1 LAKPNA
7 SGGATSA
14 PDFVD
19 WRTASTAF
27 SELAAINAGS
37 IPWSGH
43 ATAEQVPYAQVT
55 GGFFNVLGTG
65 ALHGRALGYEDD
77 PVGSADVVV
86 ISHKTWLQRF
96 GSDPS
101 IIGRTMTLDGTP
113 RRIVGVMPAGFS
125 YPLSSELWV
134 PLRFTDRELTTQRG
148 AHYLDVIGRLKTHMT
163 ADTAGE
169 ELSGVVRRL
178 AETYPRTN
186 ANNAVSVVALRDA
199 LVGSVR
205 PTLLVLLGA
214 VGFVLLIVC
223 VNLASLTLTR
233 AVGRTRELA
242 VRAALGAGRFRLVS
256 GLLAESVVLGLVGGT
271 AGLVMAVWATQ
282 GIAAFDSGLGIPLL
296 DQTRVDGSVIGF
308 TFGIAAVAA
317 LIVGT
322 LPAWHASTTMDV
334 ARRIRE
340 EAGTLTAGRE
350 RQRLRGGLIMAETAL
365 AVVLLVGA
373 GLLLRSFSRIVSVDL
388 GFNPERVQTFSLSM
402 PATRYPTP
410 ASRARFLDSLLVR
423 FAGRPDVEAAG
434 AIFGLPLT
442 NFGYTISMSTLDG
455 RALSDQEQDERL
467 LQVRVVTPDYFRAMG
482 IPITRGRP
490 LAASDQLG
498 APLAVVVNE
507 AAARALWRDD
517 NPLGHQLALGTRMGQ
532 GGERAGGE
540 VVGVAKDVRDF
551 GPRAPTK
558 PTVYLAHEQFPVEFV
573 TVTVRTREAAWTV
586 VEPAR
591 ALLAELDPDLPMF
604 RVRTMEQFAG
614 NAVAQP
620 RLFLT
625 LIGLFAAAAVLLAAI
640 GIYGVLMHAVA
651 QRTREIGIRL
661 ALGAR
666 RSEVIGMVVRQAA
679 ILALGGLAA
688 GVALAAAITRLIRDL
703 LFGVTPGDTMTYVAV
718 AAALLAIAVLASY
731 LPARRAARIDPITA
745 LRYE

>member
-1 LAKPNA
+1 
-7 SGGATSA
+7 
-14 PDFVD
+14 
-19 WRTASTAF
+19 
-27 SELAAINAGS
+27 
-37 IPWSGH
+37 
-43 ATAEQVPYAQVT
+43 
-55 GGFFNVLGTG
+55 
-65 ALHGRALGYEDD
+65 
-77 PVGSADVVV
+77 
-86 ISHKTWLQRF
+86 
-96 GSDPS
+96 
-101 IIGRTMTLDGTP
+101 
-113 RRIVGVMPAGFS
+113 
-125 YPLSSELWV
+125 
-134 PLRFTDRELTTQRG
+134 
-148 AHYLDVIGRLKTHMT
+148 
-163 ADTAGE
+163 
-169 ELSGVVRRL
+169 
-178 AETYPRTN
+178 
-186 ANNAVSVVALRDA
+186 
-199 LVGSVR
+199 
-205 PTLLVLLGA
+205 
-214 VGFVLLIVC
+214 
-223 VNLASLTLTR
+223 
-233 AVGRTRELA
+233 
-242 VRAALGAGRFRLVS
+242 
-256 GLLAESVVLGLVGGT
+256 
-271 AGLVMAVWATQ
+271 
-282 GIAAFDSGLGIPLL
+282 
-296 DQTRVDGSVIGF
+296 
-308 TFGIAAVAA
+308 
-317 LIVGT
+317 
-322 LPAWHASTTMDV
+322 MDV

-490 LAASDQLG
+490 LAAGDQLG